1 MVEKFTVEEEVA
13 FRYLFKDKLSVAE
26 TVKKMK
32 QEGYDVSPESLRNF
46 KKRAFKI
53 LLEEEKAEHLSEFLL
68 ESFDRVKL
76 EFEELTQRTKALIER
91 FDRVKLEFEEL
102 TQRTKALIE
111 RFEREGKVF
120 GQLEA
125 IRELRNQLTIAL
137 KRLGEL
143 QSGVKNITLQKNIFT
158 VNEFVQGYRMLR
170 EHEFEAMQYELKDG
184 KLIINKPSPE
194 LLDDFYK
201 WKRKKAKKEREQVKY
216 VEIPRV

>member
-26 TVKKMK
+26 TAKKMK
-32 QEGYDVSPESLRNF
+32 QEGYDVSPETLRNF

-68 ESFDRVKL
+68 ES
-76 EFEELTQRTKALIER
+76 